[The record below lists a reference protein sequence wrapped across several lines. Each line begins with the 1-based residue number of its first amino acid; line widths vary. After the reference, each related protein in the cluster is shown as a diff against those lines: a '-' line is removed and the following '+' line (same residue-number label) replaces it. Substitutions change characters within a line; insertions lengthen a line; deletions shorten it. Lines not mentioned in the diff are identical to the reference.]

1 MRLSPDLIPPLDP
14 QPAVR
19 AAQWGVTAIASLTA
33 ILAVVGIVA
42 ALARRTL
49 DPCLAVA
56 CLAALAAHGSL
67 LFTALL
73 ATGLSRLTIG
83 VWPAVTTAALFGL
96 WAAAR
101 SVLLRALRAGRAGR
115 ADRAG

>member
-1 MRLSPDLIPPLDP
+1 MAREPEPGIADTAPALRAFIAAHRPLPFERAVRLSPDLIPPLDP

-73 ATGLSRLTIG
+73 ATGLSRL
-83 VWPAVTTAALFGL
+83 
-96 WAAAR
+96 
-101 SVLLRALRAGRAGR
+101 
-115 ADRAG
+115 